1 MERHLTNG
9 SMMEQASKD
18 QELAN
23 QHPGDPELAESFLS
37 FIEKSP
43 SVYHVI
49 GNIMDMLRESGFEE
63 LDEREPDWAVCPGGK
78 YFVTRNH
85 SSLLAFCV
93 PTGTIR
99 SVRAMVSHSDSPT
112 FRIKPDPEMESA
124 GCVRLN
130 IEPYGG
136 MLKSTWFDRPLT
148 VAGRLLTIEPD
159 GSLRQRLVHV
169 DRDLL
174 IIPSLA
180 IHMDREA
187 NEKNASN
194 VQNDMPPLFAIGKAE
209 GRFRK
214 MIAGAAGLGADPA
227 GAERI
232 LGADLFLVNRTAP
245 VIWGPNREFISSP
258 RLDDLMCCYGT
269 LQGFLHASAANGGM
283 RGVGNDVA
291 NDVTGGMMSG
301 AVNDAVSGVM
311 SSVTPDPQQRTI
323 RDTEGRDTSLMIFG
337 VFDNEEVGSRTKQGA
352 ESTFFTDVMAR
363 LQEALGLGVGALR
376 SAAARGMMISADN
389 AHAVHPNHTEKAD
402 PVNRPAMN
410 GGIVLKLHANQK
422 YTTDGISEAQ
432 VRHLCQRHSI
442 PLQTFVNRSDMKGGS
457 TLGNILNSQFS
468 ISTADIGLAQL
479 AMHSSYETAGTHDLA
494 HLAAFS
500 GFFYAEEL
508 PGITG

>member
-23 QHPGDPELAESFLS
+23 QHPGDLEFAESFLS
-37 FIEKSP
+37 CIEKSP

-49 GNIMDMLRESGFEE
+49 GNIKDLLRENGFEE
-63 LDEREPDWAVCPGGK
+63 LDEREANWAVRPGGK
-78 YFVTRNH
+78 YYVTRNH

-93 PTGTIR
+93 PAGTIQ

-148 VAGRLLTIEPD
+148 VAGRVLTIEPD

-194 VQNDMPPLFAIGKAE
+194 VQNDMPPLFATGKAE
-209 GRFRK
+209 GSFRK
-214 MIAGAAGLGADPA
+214 VIAEAAGLGADPA
-227 GAERI
+227 DAERI

-245 VIWGPNREFISSP
+245 VIWGTDREFISSP

-269 LQGFLHASAANGGM
+269 LQGFLHASNGVAS
-283 RGVGNDVA
+283 GVTSDV
-291 NDVTGGMMSG
+291 
-301 AVNDAVSGVM
+301 VSSVM
-311 SSVTPDPQQRTI
+311 SSVTPGPQQRN
-323 RDTEGRDTSLMIFG
+323 RLSLRM
-337 VFDNEEVGSRTKQGA
+337 
-352 ESTFFTDVMAR
+352 
-363 LQEALGLGVGALR
+363 
-376 SAAARGMMISADN
+376 
-389 AHAVHPNHTEKAD
+389 
-402 PVNRPAMN
+402 
-410 GGIVLKLHANQK
+410 
-422 YTTDGISEAQ
+422 
-432 VRHLCQRHSI
+432 
-442 PLQTFVNRSDMKGGS
+442 
-457 TLGNILNSQFS
+457 
-468 ISTADIGLAQL
+468 
-479 AMHSSYETAGTHDLA
+479 
-494 HLAAFS
+494 
-500 GFFYAEEL
+500 
-508 PGITG
+508 